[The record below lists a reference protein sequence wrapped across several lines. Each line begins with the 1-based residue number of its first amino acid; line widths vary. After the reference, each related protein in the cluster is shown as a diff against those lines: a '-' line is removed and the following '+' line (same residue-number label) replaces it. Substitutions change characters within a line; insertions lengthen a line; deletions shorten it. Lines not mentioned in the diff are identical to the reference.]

1 MPARILVL
9 GGGGREHALA
19 WRLARDPERP
29 EVVVAPGNDG
39 IGREF
44 RRIALSELDAPAVVA
59 AARRE
64 QAALVVIGPES
75 PLAAGVS
82 DALAAAGI
90 PVSGASRAAAQLE
103 SSKWYAKEVMREA
116 GVPTAPAEVFDRT
129 EPALAALGRFGP
141 PWVVKADGLAAGKG
155 VCVTS
160 EYATAAAFVRACLE
174 EGKFGGGGRRVVL
187 EQYLAGEEASVIAVC
202 DGERHLLLPA
212 ARDYKRAFDGDRG
225 PNTGGMGAF
234 APTPAVTP
242 ELERTLSEQVFTP
255 VLRILA
261 ARGTP
266 YRGALYAGLML
277 TESGPRVIEFNARF
291 GDPETQSVLPLVG
304 GSLGTLLASA
314 ARGAL
319 EPAAVTRTGGAAVT
333 LALVDEG
340 YPGAL
345 RGDGVIRGLESLDP
359 PAGGAVE
366 EAATVHVFHAG
377 TRLEH
382 GEWRVCGGR
391 AAYLT
396 AVGTTLAQAR
406 ERVFAARAR
415 LSGPGWRSR
424 ADVAAAPGARLAAPA
439 GPA

>member
-1 MPARILVL
+1 
-9 GGGGREHALA
+9 
-19 WRLARDPERP
+19 
-29 EVVVAPGNDG
+29 
-39 IGREF
+39 
-44 RRIALSELDAPAVVA
+44 
-59 AARRE
+59 
-64 QAALVVIGPES
+64 
-75 PLAAGVS
+75 
-82 DALAAAGI
+82 
-90 PVSGASRAAAQLE
+90 
-103 SSKWYAKEVMREA
+103 
-116 GVPTAPAEVFDRT
+116 
-129 EPALAALGRFGP
+129 
-141 PWVVKADGLAAGKG
+141 
-155 VCVTS
+155 
-160 EYATAAAFVRACLE
+160 
-174 EGKFGGGGRRVVL
+174 
-187 EQYLAGEEASVIAVC
+187 
-202 DGERHLLLPA
+202 
-212 ARDYKRAFDGDRG
+212 
-225 PNTGGMGAF
+225 
-234 APTPAVTP
+234 
-242 ELERTLSEQVFTP
+242 
-255 VLRILA
+255 
-261 ARGTP
+261 
-266 YRGALYAGLML
+266 
-277 TESGPRVIEFNARF
+277 VIEFNARF

-396 AVGTTLAQAR
+396 AVGTTLGEAR

-415 LSGPGWRSR
+415 LSGPGWRNR

>member
-44 RRIALSELDAPAVVA
+44 RRLPLSELDAPAVVA
-59 AARRE
+59 AARHE
-64 QAALVVIGPES
+64 QAALVVIGPEA

-90 PVSGASRAAAQLE
+90 AVSGASRAAAQLE
-103 SSKWYAKEVMREA
+103 SSKWYAKQVMREA
-116 GVPTAPAEVFDRT
+116 GVPTAPAEAFDRA

-155 VCVTS
+155 VCVTV
-160 EYATAAAFVRACLE
+160 EWATAAAFVRACLE
-174 EGKFGGGGRRVVL
+174 EGKFGEGGRRVVL
-187 EQYLAGEEASVIAVC
+187 EQHLAGEEASVIAVC

-255 VLRILA
+255 VLRALA

-277 TESGPRVIEFNARF
+277 TASGPRVIEFNARF
-291 GDPETQSVLPLVG
+291 GDPETQSVLPLLG

-319 EPAAVTRTGGAAVT
+319 EPAAVTRTAGAAVT

-340 YPGAL
+340 YPEKL
-345 RGDGVIRGLESLDP
+345 RGDGVIRGLEALA
-359 PAGGAVE
+359 PATRDAPEDAGA
-366 EAATVHVFHAG
+366 VHVFHAG

-382 GEWRVCGGR
+382 GEWRVRGGR

-396 AVGTTLAQAR
+396 AVGATLEQAR

-424 ADVAAAPGARLAAPA
+424 SDVAAAPGVRLAAPA